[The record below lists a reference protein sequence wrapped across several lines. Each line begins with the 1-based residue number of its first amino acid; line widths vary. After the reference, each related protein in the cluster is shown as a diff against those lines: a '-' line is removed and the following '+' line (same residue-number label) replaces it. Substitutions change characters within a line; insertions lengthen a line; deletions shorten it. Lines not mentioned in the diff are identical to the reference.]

1 MRASPLSSFPGCAL
15 AVRTTFCTASVAHRA
30 STGKALPQLCGRFA
44 FSPEFRG
51 CFFTLSIKEWIY
63 SFSGLPLLQTPRLA
77 EIPGS
82 AKSRAA
88 LCAGKRARYACLTA
102 FQLPGMCP
110 CSANHF
116 LHGLCRTSCVHW
128 ESPSPA
134 LRPFRLFSG
143 ISRVLLHT
151 FGTAHKNAF
160 GTGKLCPSQRRFC
173 KGSSFPQFPFKAF
186 RSRISKGSRA
196 ANGSCPDGSSGKLSG
211 PPEMA

>member
-1 MRASPLSSFPGCAL
+1 MQRVVPRSALESAPGMRASPLSSFPGCAL
-15 AVRTTFCTASVAHRA
+15 AARTTFCTASVAHRA
-30 STGKALPQLCGRFA
+30 STGKALPQLCGHFA
-44 FSPEFRG
+44 FSPESGG

-102 FQLPGMCP
+102 FQLPGLCP

-116 LHGLCRTSCVHW
+116 LRGPCRTSCIHW

-151 FGTAHKNAF
+151 FGTAHKKRLWNRQALPVP
-160 GTGKLCPSQRRFC
+160 KRFLQ
-173 KGSSFPQFPFKAF
+173 GFFFPTISF
-186 RSRISKGSRA
+186 
-196 ANGSCPDGSSGKLSG
+196 
-211 PPEMA
+211 